1 VKVNG
6 RALLVLMVATVV
18 VAFLRYFMKGWVQPL
33 GVSDKAG
40 SFIASITLVVL
51 VGLVILFVREGRAA
65 EGSYWRAVGCFAVL
79 AIWSQVLIVAGILIV
94 ARTGAATYYDEMMGR
109 HLGMPPV
116 NHAISHLIVA
126 VPEAIVGSL
135 LGGLIYWLAKRGC
148 GLKDSKI

>member
-1 VKVNG
+1 MKVNG
-6 RALLVLMVATVV
+6 RALLIFIALTAV
-18 VAFLRYFMKGWVQPL
+18 VAILRYFMKGWLEPL

-40 SFIASITLVVL
+40 SFVASITVVVLGGLVVL
-51 VGLVILFVREGRAA
+51 FFREGRAA
-65 EGSYWRAVGCFAVL
+65 EGSYWRAVGCFAALV
-79 AIWSQVLIVAGILIV
+79 IWSQVLIVAGILIV

-126 VPEAIVGSL
+126 VPEAIVGSIV
-135 LGGLIYWLAKRGC
+135 GGVIYWLARRGR